1 MSSSEY
7 FSSLNFNTAA
17 TNYFLVGQSS
27 NSKLLDFKSAG
38 DLMSKKSMS
47 YWTSEFILELL
58 SLAELAKLISDS
70 CFARVEIFGGF
81 ALGETLGDALG
92 ETV

>member
-1 MSSSEY
+1 
-7 FSSLNFNTAA
+7 
-17 TNYFLVGQSS
+17 
-27 NSKLLDFKSAG
+27 
-38 DLMSKKSMS
+38 MSKKSMS

-58 SLAELAKLISDS
+58 SLAELAKLIFDS

-81 ALGETLGDALG
+81 ALGETLGDARG